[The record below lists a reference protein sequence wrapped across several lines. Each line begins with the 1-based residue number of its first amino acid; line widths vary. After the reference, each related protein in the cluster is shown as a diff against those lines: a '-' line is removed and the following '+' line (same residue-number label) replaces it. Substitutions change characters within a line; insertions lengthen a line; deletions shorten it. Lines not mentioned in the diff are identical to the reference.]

1 MDENGELER
10 KADMFSKRTISRAV
24 PVTKVDTAV
33 EALAVSMSEYA
44 RINLSYMAQL
54 TDRSEETIIEELRG
68 VIFFDPETQ
77 QWESNDE
84 YLSGNV
90 RNKLA
95 VAREYAK
102 ENPRYQE
109 NVHALEEIQPKD
121 LDASEIEVRIGATWL
136 DPEIY

>member
-1 MDENGELER
+1 MISSKGNKRAFSSDASYCLLCSLEILDENGELER

-102 ENPRYQE
+102 ENPRYRG
-109 NVHALEEIQPKD
+109 NVHP
-121 LDASEIEVRIGATWL
+121 
-136 DPEIY
+136 